1 MMSRDIFLEKLLGE
15 VERGDQS
22 GKQSYYSDSPG
33 GPAEIPASAENVQ
46 LNLPRQR
53 MAKFEFPFNDD
64 DEEYTSDEEDGEKY
78 ASHSLLVR
86 LAWIIYAILPIL
98 AIIVFLMTYYSSFV
112 LNLFSFSDRPSN
124 RYYPDFPSGY
134 KSESG
139 SYDDYNIEFFDLQQ
153 AASSSPDG
161 WNHEERVLFC
171 VPLRDAA
178 PHLSMF
184 FGHMRNLTYPH
195 NLIDLAFLISDT
207 SDSTIKDLKR
217 ELKNIQSDKD
227 PRMHFGRINIYEKDF
242 GQIIGQSFSDRHG
255 FQAQGPR
262 RKLMAIARNWLLVTA
277 LRPDHSWVYWRD
289 ADVETVP
296 PTIIEDLMHH
306 DKDVIVPNIWRPLPD
321 WLGYEQPYDLNSWQE
336 SEGGIEL
343 ADKLDEDA
351 VIVEGYPEYATWRTH
366 LAYLRDPYGDPEV
379 EMELDGI
386 GGVSI
391 LSKAHVFRSGAM
403 FPAFSYLKHAET
415 EGFGKLCRTM
425 NFSVIG
431 LPHYTI
437 WHIYEPSSDDIQ
449 HMKWMAEEETNR
461 LEKAK
466 IQKLYDKI
474 WMKAF
479 EEVNSEWN
487 GLKFNVFKNT
497 DVRRDVSIDW
507 SEVDEYLQ
515 DFDEEGL
522 EEADANT
529 NKDFGVEDMSKD
541 VESALLEKLKSKKL
555 RQEEENHQEE
565 LFGHFPLNPYVSGK
579 NGKNYRFVK
588 FKKTND
594 LDIINSNVNDEL
606 KHKQEQE
613 MKEDLINELR
623 EERMHQQQDKQEPQ
637 KISEGQETKAG
648 EDTKDSEGLYKNK
661 IAENHQEIHVLEEL
675 YKDSEKQQKDDE
687 LHRLRALAEAKK
699 ARKLARMKAAEEEKN
714 RRNQIAVQREMERR
728 RKMGLVQE

>member
-1 MMSRDIFLEKLLGE
+1 MSQDIFLEKLLGE
-15 VERGDQS
+15 VEKGTQDEKRSLSSGLQGDFLETSSLAEKVQS
-22 GKQSYYSDSPG
+22 TQ
-33 GPAEIPASAENVQ
+33 
-46 LNLPRQR
+46 PRQR

-64 DEEYTSDEEDGEKY
+64 EEEYTSDEEEGDKY

-86 LAWIIYAILPIL
+86 LAWIIYALLPIV
-98 AIIVFLMTYYSSFV
+98 AIITFLITYYSPSV
-112 LNLFSFSDRPSN
+112 LTLFSFNDGPSN
-124 RYYPDFPSGY
+124 RYYPDLPSGY
-134 KSESG
+134 NSESG
-139 SYDDYNIEFFDLQQ
+139 SYDDYNVEFYDLKQV
-153 AASSSPDG
+153 ASSSPDG
-161 WNHEERVLFC
+161 WNHQERVLFC

-217 ELKNIQSDKD
+217 ELKKIQSDKD
-227 PRMHFGRINIYEKDF
+227 PWMHFGRINIYEKDF

-262 RKLMAIARNWLLVTA
+262 RKLMAIARNWLLATA

-437 WHIYEPSSDDIQ
+437 WHIYEPSTDDIQ
-449 HMKWMAEEETNR
+449 HMKWMAEEETNG

-479 EEVNSEWN
+479 EEVTSEWN

-497 DVRRDVSIDW
+497 DIRRDVSIDW

-515 DFDEEGL
+515 DVDEEGP
-522 EEADANT
+522 EEGDENV
-529 NKDFGVEDMSKD
+529 NKDFGVEDMSKN
-541 VESALLEKLKSKKL
+541 VESVLLEKLKSKKL

-579 NGKNYRFVK
+579 NGKSYRFVK

-594 LDIINSNVNDEL
+594 HDIINSNVNDEL

-613 MKEDLINELR
+613 MKEDLMKELR
-623 EERMHQQQDKQEPQ
+623 ESRIHQKQDNQEPEKTAQ
-637 KISEGQETKAG
+637 GQEAETG
-648 EDTKDSEGLYKNK
+648 EDSKDSEDPYNNQLAGNDK
-661 IAENHQEIHVLEEL
+661 EIHVLEEL

-687 LHRLRALAEAKK
+687 LHRLRELAEAKK
-699 ARKLARMKAAEEEKN
+699 ARKLARLKAAQEEKN
-714 RRNQIAVQREMERR
+714 RVNQIAIQKEMERR
-728 RKMGLVQE
+728 RQMGLVQE